1 MKKFCY
7 VGDKFE
13 IVILIPYR
21 ITYTFFCMYL
31 KISHTNV
38 WFILI

>member
-21 ITYTFFCMYL
+21 ITYTFFACIL
-31 KISHTNV
+31 KLATQMFGLS
-38 WFILI
+38 